1 MRTGVPVLP
10 PTKIYCQLQS
20 LRLSAHI
27 IDAVAAAV
35 YCWVHIMPL
44 LFVQRGA
51 VERMTREKVLK
62 VMWSLIL
69 VDKWQGR
76 PVVHMDGRTSDNC
89 IGDTERDIST
99 DTLKKSMFKHYY
111 TIHKSSWDKLP
122 DTPIENC
129 WIFCFVGWIVFII
142 LSVKIKM
149 LGTSQ
154 RLQISL
160 VSLVGLLLWHW
171 AHLVHVHFKKDFLL
185 TFAEHTQGTR
195 HDISSF
201 ILSIF

>member
-51 VERMTREKVLK
+51 VERMTSEKVLK

-99 DTLKKSMFKHYY
+99 DT
-111 TIHKSSWDKLP
+111 
-122 DTPIENC
+122 
-129 WIFCFVGWIVFII
+129 
-142 LSVKIKM
+142 
-149 LGTSQ
+149 
-154 RLQISL
+154 
-160 VSLVGLLLWHW
+160 
-171 AHLVHVHFKKDFLL
+171 FKKKHVQTLLYDTQVQLRQTPRHTHWKLLDFLFCRVDCFYN
-185 TFAEHTQGTR
+185 T
-195 HDISSF
+195 ISQDKNVRN
-201 ILSIF
+201 